1 MKTSQERW
9 AALINDD
16 PRVYR
21 AIESVVNVYRYKVTA
36 IASRAF
42 KVSTF
47 VEGVRYLQAFSRPT
61 YCNYIPQHNPT
72 AGKMDEFKE
81 PWKSWMKNFLRV
93 TFRKRD

>member
-9 AALINDD
+9 AVVINDD

-21 AIESVVNVYRYKVTA
+21 TIQSVVNVYRFKVTA

-47 VEGVRYLQAFSRPT
+47 VEGVAIPSSVFQADVLPFILR
-61 YCNYIPQHNPT
+61 HNPT
-72 AGKMDEFKE
+72 AGEMDEFKE
-81 PWKSWMKNFLRV
+81 PWKSWMKKFLRL
-93 TFRKRD
+93 TFRKED

>member
-9 AALINDD
+9 AVVINDD

-21 AIESVVNVYRYKVTA
+21 TIQSVVNVYRFKVTA

-47 VEGVRYLQAFSRPT
+47 VEGVAIPSSVFQADVLPFILRPRGIIQQQARWTNSR
-61 YCNYIPQHNPT
+61 NH
-72 AGKMDEFKE
+72 G
-81 PWKSWMKNFLRV
+81 SLG
-93 TFRKRD
+93 

>member
-9 AALINDD
+9 AVVINDD

-47 VEGVRYLQAFSRPT
+47 VEGVTIPSSVFQADVLRL
-61 YCNYIPQHNPT
+61 ILQHNPT
-72 AGKMDEFKE
+72 AGEMDEFKE

-93 TFRKRD
+93 TFRKGD